1 MQTTDDPALRLQTGV
16 FCDMCQD
23 FASGWYWQCDVCNE
37 GEWGFC
43 NSCVNKSRHCT
54 HPLLSLRLEDAAHDV
69 TAQKPPSTSSPP
81 QPPRLVPFPIST
93 SCDICTYPIP
103 PSNTRYH
110 CPCCNGGDYDM
121 HANCYVSL
129 VKSGRIAPHDGH
141 QGWRRCLRGHRMV
154 FLGFE
159 DRDGGQKRIVVRD
172 LVGGAAL
179 REEDGG
185 ESASDAPDAV
195 APAAAGAEPG
205 PPSESPAGDKH
216 VWTWREDDGTVRNAR
231 FPDEHRG
238 VAGRGF
244 PPDGG
249 VGRRIVAG
257 WSYYPAEHVTD
268 ELMFPKGAEI
278 KEVRDINGAWYWGV
292 YAGEAGL
299 FPGNYGYVVS
309 WT

>member
-1 MQTTDDPALRLQTGV
+1 
-16 FCDMCQD
+16 
-23 FASGWYWQCDVCNE
+23 
-37 GEWGFC
+37 
-43 NSCVNKSRHCT
+43 
-54 HPLLSLRLEDAAHDV
+54 
-69 TAQKPPSTSSPP
+69 
-81 QPPRLVPFPIST
+81 
-93 SCDICTYPIP
+93 
-103 PSNTRYH
+103 
-110 CPCCNGGDYDM
+110 M

-179 REEDGG
+179 LEDGG
-185 ESASDAPDAV
+185 ERDDSGAADGPEAAP
-195 APAAAGAEPG
+195 PATGAEAGPPAEATAGAQT
-205 PPSESPAGDKH
+205 DKQ
-216 VWTWREDDGTVRNAR
+216 VWMWREDDGTVRNAR
-231 FPDEHRG
+231 FPNDRRSM
-238 VAGRGF
+238 AGRGF

-249 VGRRIVAG
+249 VGRRMVAG

-292 YAGEAGL
+292 YAGSSGL
-299 FPGNYGYVVS
+299 FPGSYAYVVG